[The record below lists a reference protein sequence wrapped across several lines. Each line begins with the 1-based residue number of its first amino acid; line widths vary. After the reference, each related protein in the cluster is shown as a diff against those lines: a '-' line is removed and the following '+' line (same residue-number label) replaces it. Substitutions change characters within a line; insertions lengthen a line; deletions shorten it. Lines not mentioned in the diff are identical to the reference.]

1 MATNDETIPIKDAL
15 KEIRDG
21 VYLKSDSWS
30 NEEVAKV
37 VELYYKKGYDWA
49 AEARAEGYKE
59 GQNAERQR
67 CIRTLSEKA
76 FTESIKKRF
85 EGTGKL
91 IQDEWIEEEAQG
103 GDIEDIDIENID
115 QEINKAIDITV
126 ETVIAKLSE
135 KVD

>member
-1 MATNDETIPIKDAL
+1 MKPNDEIIPIEDAL

-37 VELYYKKGYDWA
+37 VELYYKKGST
-49 AEARAEGYKE
+49 EARAEGYKE

-115 QEINKAIDITV
+115 QEINKAIDITI